1 MAATKLQFKYG
12 QWGRAEAIEMSKIA
26 GVIVYSG
33 VTRGIYVDGKEFTS
47 GESANSEL
55 DNLYTEILGATNL
68 ERDDQGNLLHVD
80 LNDLYINKGEDKG
93 HTIVD
98 ALNEINDFRNNMHK
112 DEYAQAEIETVKG
125 ATRSEDATKLT
136 IFGIGQGNDLEDD
149 SNDGVIYK
157 AKNDPSDAIEGEGVS
172 TSLVINIAG
181 EYRPTETGE
190 GENKIARNWLATEYT
205 VNTAVK
211 ELRTEI
217 FGTLNPEELDKTID
231 SIKEIQEMLKGGDF
245 IEWTHEVE
253 NPETGEME
261 EKHDNVKV
269 EPIKEV
275 VTDEEGNPVIDPAT
289 GEPVEKIT
297 GYKLPDTTDEEGQT
311 VIGATVAEIDDEGN
325 ITYPLAPEYKNLQHA
340 QNVED
345 LLNDINNI
353 ENEELVTKITV
364 DENKDQDFVTEEY
377 KVAEDENGLRTK
389 TYTIGVNYG
398 TFKTGHEEV
407 HNEESQAYVN
417 GIATVEDV
425 QRYIE
430 ERFTWVT
437 FESSVEE
444 GVDLTIGS
452 TIANEPADAN
462 VVITLPE
469 NGTMTVENP
478 IGTNKPI
485 VVR

>member
-12 QWGRAEAIEMSKIA
+12 QWGRTEAIEMSKVA

-98 ALNEINDFRNNMHK
+98 AINEMNNFRVDMVVE
-112 DEYAQAEIETVKG
+112 EYAQATIEAIDGTVP
-125 ATRSEDATKLT
+125 AENASKLT
-136 IFGIGQGNDLEDD
+136 IFGIGQGVKTTYDENGNIIDKNDGKIYTTKDASDD
-149 SNDGVIYK
+149 STK
-157 AKNDPSDAIEGEGVS
+157 

-181 EYRPTETGE
+181 SYDKDNNR
-190 GENKIARNWLATEYT
+190 LATEYT

-217 FGTLNPEELDKTID
+217 FGTLDPEELDKTID

-325 ITYPLAPEYKNLQHA
+325 ITYPLAPEYENLQHA

-444 GVDLTIGS
+444 GVELTSGS
-452 TIANEPADAN
+452 TITNKPADAN